1 VLALALTLVPNVRS
15 RAEMQIE
22 ARALGG
28 GATNDIQAIN
38 SLKHQGLYDEAE
50 ARCLQALQQK
60 PDDATL
66 KRLLTEIETERGR
79 QQNAPQSLKR
89 KIETLIVPEVNV
101 REATVGDVVEFLQ
114 NQGQTLSEDKAPINI
129 VWQAPEEAKTTKVTL
144 NLRDV
149 PLADALKYVTQSA
162 GLRYRVDPHAIV
174 IYSVSPVTPGKS
186 APSSHAKP

>member
-1 VLALALTLVPNVRS
+1 
-15 RAEMQIE
+15 MQIE
-22 ARALGG
+22 ARSLGG
-28 GATNDIQAIN
+28 SATNDIPAIN
-38 SLKHQGLYDEAE
+38 SLKRQGLYDEAG

-60 PDDATL
+60 PDDPTL

-89 KIETLIVPEVNV
+89 KLETLIVPEVNV

-114 NQGQTLSEDKAPINI
+114 NQGQTLSEDKSPINM
-129 VWQAPEEAKTTKVTL
+129 VWQAPEEAKTAKVTL

-174 IYSVSPVTPGKS
+174 FYSVSPATPGKS